1 MWYCPEGSFQPREQ
15 SNISPLNDNRR
26 SRLSWPQ
33 LAILVLITLGLGA
46 GAGFLSSS
54 EKSLTQI
61 TRSARQRIGLASVSN
76 GPPGHWGVYEA
87 NNDDPRLA
95 PEQIE
100 EIRRL
105 RSLGYVGGSVP
116 ARDSAGVTEH
126 HPDTASGGLRFFTSG
141 HEPGAYLMDSL
152 GNILHT
158 WRLTYENCIR
168 QSKDPAAKFLPDPGG
183 VTGCWRRA
191 HLFPNGELL
200 VIYEGHGLARI
211 DRNSRLIWSYPGP
224 CHHDLEVAPDG
235 SIFVLTREAEMIPEL
250 NPDKPVMVD
259 YITHLSADGEL
270 LDMINL
276 LEAFENSVYASTLD
290 NLAEAGDLF
299 HTNTLEILDGRMA
312 HLSDDFAAGNFLI
325 SLRELGVIAIVDHET
340 EKVTWAQSG
349 MWSAQHQPTLLDNGN
364 ILLFDN
370 LGHQGRSKV
379 IEFDPFTQEV
389 AWTYAD
395 SPEHPLYSKTCGSCQ
410 RLPNGNTLITESD
423 NGRALEVAPDGLIV
437 WEFRNP
443 RRTGENDK
451 FIAAIM
457 EMVILPEDF
466 FPSWID
472 QPQ

>member
-1 MWYCPEGSFQPREQ
+1 MWYGIRRGIQPREQ
-15 SNISPLNDNRR
+15 DNISPLNDNRR

-33 LAILVLITLGLGA
+33 LALLVLITLGLGA
-46 GAGFLSSS
+46 GAGYMTSSD
-54 EKSLTQI
+54 KSLTQI
-61 TRSARQRIGLASVSN
+61 TLKVKQRIGLAGVSN

-105 RSLGYVGGSVP
+105 RSLGYVGGSIP
-116 ARDSAGVTEH
+116 ARDSAGITEH
-126 HPDTASGGLRFFTSG
+126 HPDAASGGLRFFTSG

-158 WRLTYENCIR
+158 WRLTYDNCIR
-168 QSKDPAAKFLPDPGG
+168 QSKDPAAKFLPDPGD

-191 HLFPNGELL
+191 HLFPDGEIL

-211 DRNSRLIWSYPGP
+211 DRDSRLIWSYPGP

-235 SIFVLTREAEMIPEL
+235 SIYVLTREAEMVPEL
-250 NPDKPVMVD
+250 NPDKPVLVD

-270 LDMINL
+270 LDTINI
-276 LEAFENSVYASTLD
+276 LEAFENSVYASYLG
-290 NLAEAGDLF
+290 NLGEAGDLF
-299 HTNTLEILDGRMA
+299 HTNTLEVLDGRGG

-325 SLRELGVIAIVDHET
+325 SLRELDVIAIVDHET

-370 LGHQGRSKV
+370 LGHNGRSKV

-389 AWTYAD
+389 AWSYTD
-395 SPEHPLYSKTCGSCQ
+395 SPGHPLYSKTCGSCQ

-423 NGRALEVAPDGLIV
+423 NGRALEVNPDGLIV

-466 FPSWID
+466 FPAWID